1 MALTTTTTS
10 GFFALN
16 RTKALLFI
24 CLVAIWT
31 IAGLFPRY
39 QDSLQEQLSR
49 TRQKLPSIKV
59 EFHPD
64 SNPLTAHDPTKLAL
78 LIEGRA
84 RPHLVPQIL
93 HMISVVPPEWRFLFI
108 GTNKSVAA
116 VSRSFAIQY
125 QQAAG
130 KLDLMVVPKPW
141 EIKNKEHVW
150 RMLTDQH
157 FYTDLLPGVEWI
169 MKYESDSIMC
179 SNSKDSLNDWLRFDW
194 AAAPRSETDT
204 FAGNGG
210 LSVRRVAAIKRV
222 LDFQSRDADSE
233 PEDEWFGKRISAMP
247 DFKVASGLD
256 NKHFSVEEVY
266 HEAPMGYHL
275 REGEGHLP
283 AGVWKNSDQRARILK
298 YCPEISIILPMKL
311 ERERCEGDNREGA
324 IDQEASLAVEKAEA
338 EKSRIKI
345 EEKKKQAQEEAERVL
360 EEERK
365 KKEGGKAAE
374 EEAQRKKEEERK
386 KQENEL
392 TAKIN
397 KEQADKAEAEAK
409 KKVEEGK
416 EKLPA

>member
-1 MALTTTTTS
+1 MALTTTTS

-16 RTKALLFI
+16 RTKFLLFAT
-24 CLVAIWT
+24 LVAIWT

-39 QDSLQEQLSR
+39 QESLQEQLSR

-59 EFHPD
+59 EFHPESD
-64 SNPLTAHDPTKLAL
+64 PLTAYDPSKLAL

-84 RPHLVPQIL
+84 KPHLVPQIL

-116 VSRSFAIQY
+116 VARSFAIQH

-141 EIKNKEHVW
+141 EIKNKEAVW
-150 RMLTDQH
+150 RMLTDKH

-194 AAAPRSETDT
+194 AAAPRSNTDT

-210 LSVRRVAAIKRV
+210 LSIRRVAAIKRV
-222 LDFQSRDADSE
+222 LDFQSRDSDSE

-256 NKHFSVEEVY
+256 SKHFSVEEVY

-275 REGEGHLP
+275 RNGEGHLP
-283 AGVWKNSDQRARILK
+283 VGVWKNSDQRARILK
-298 YCPEISIILPMKL
+298 YCPEIAIILPMKL

-324 IDQEASLAVEKAEA
+324 IDREASIAAEKAEA

-345 EEKKKQAQEEAERVL
+345 EEKKKQAQEEAERV
-360 EEERK
+360 
-365 KKEGGKAAE
+365 KETEKEAE
-374 EEAQRKKEEERK
+374 RKKEEERK

-392 TAKIN
+392 TAKLN
-397 KEQADKAEAEAK
+397 KEQADKAEADAKLKAEEDK
-409 KKVEEGK
+409 KKP
-416 EKLPA
+416 PA

>member
-1 MALTTTTTS
+1 MAITTKTS

-16 RTKALLFI
+16 RTKVILLA

-39 QDSLQEQLSR
+39 QESLQEQLTR

-59 EFHPD
+59 EFHPESD
-64 SNPLTAHDPTKLAL
+64 SLTAYDPTKLAL

-84 RPHLVPQIL
+84 KPHLVPQIL

-116 VSRSFAIQY
+116 VGRSFAIKH

-150 RMLTDQH
+150 RMLTDSH
-157 FYTDLLPGVEWI
+157 FYTDLIPGVEWI

-179 SNSKDSLNDWLRFDW
+179 SNSKDSLNDWLRYDW
-194 AAAPRSETDT
+194 AAAPRSNTDT

-222 LDFQSRDADSE
+222 LEFQTRDDDSE

-256 NKHFSVEEVY
+256 AKHFSVEGVY

-275 REGEGHLP
+275 RVGAGQLP
-283 AGVWKNSDQRARILK
+283 PGVWKNSDQRARILK
-298 YCPEISIILPMKL
+298 YCPEIGIILPMKL

-324 IDQEASLAVEKAEA
+324 IDQAASLAFEKAVA

-345 EEKKKQAQEEAERVL
+345 EEKKKQAQEEADKVL

-365 KKEGGKAAE
+365 KKEAGKATE
-374 EEAQRKKEEERK
+374 GEEAKKKEEERK
-386 KQENEL
+386 KQEAEL
-392 TAKIN
+392 TAKVN
-397 KEQADKAEAEAK
+397 KEQADKAAEEAK
-409 KKVEEGK
+409 KKAEEDK
-416 EKLPA
+416 KKKPA